1 MEKASRAT
9 VIVLTLAAVVVVSC
23 RSASPE
29 PGATVVRPGA
39 PGEASGTVDARG
51 TVPARPGYSA
61 ADVRFM
67 QGMIAHHAQA
77 IVMTDMVAERTEREQ
92 IRLLARRIADS
103 QNSEM
108 DMMRSW
114 LGSRAE
120 PVAGA
125 HAQHGEGAH
134 MPGML
139 TEQEL
144 DRLRAATGADFD
156 GLFLDFMIRHHEGAL
171 EMVADLFAAKG
182 GQEPEIFQFASH
194 VDADQRTEIQRM
206 RRMLAALLQRGQ
218 E

>member
-1 MEKASRAT
+1 MLSSRTASAAA
-9 VIVLTLAAVVVVSC
+9 LTFAAVLVTAC
-23 RSASPE
+23 TTASPE
-29 PGATVVRPGA
+29 SGATVVRPGA
-39 PGEASGTVDARG
+39 PGEASRTVDARG
-51 TVPARPGYSA
+51 TVPARPGYGE

-114 LGSRAE
+114 LTSRGEA
-120 PVAGA
+120 VAGA

-139 TEQEL
+139 TQAEL
-144 DRLRAATGADFD
+144 DSLRATRGDAFD
-156 GLFLDFMIRHHEGAL
+156 RTFIDFMIRHHEGAL
-171 EMVADLFAAKG
+171 EMVADLFAANG
-182 GQEPEIFQFASH
+182 GREPELFQFASH
-194 VDADQRTEIQRM
+194 VDADQRTEIERM
-206 RRMLAALLQRGQ
+206 RRLRSALLQRG
-218 E
+218 